1 MSWICWA
8 ILTITFL
15 AVGFRL
21 RYIHKERDVLLRE
34 KEMVFNFV
42 HDVSEAFAESAK
54 GVPQVDF
61 LLKRVLFYAQQT
73 AKARAG
79 AIYFREPDGDDLRV
93 RSVSGLFPPI
103 SGDGVVEP
111 EAGDGFFRCVETM
124 VREQAACVG
133 AGLVGTVAAQGLPLL
148 IEDAERDARVPR
160 FRNEFLQI
168 QSILLVPMRFQNT
181 VLGVLVVVNRID
193 DALFIQSD
201 LNLLQALADQASVTI
216 YYAKF
221 NEELEK
227 KRVLDDD
234 LRVARR
240 IQMALLPREIPRT
253 PGLEIA
259 AFSVPAR
266 EIGGDFYDFIVID
279 DEHIGLTIA
288 DVSGKGV
295 TGAILMS
302 ICRSVFRA
310 HAPGCLSPGTVLKA
324 INRVI
329 FGDINEDMF
338 ISMLY
343 CILNTKT
350 AEITLACAG
359 HPRPLLIAANG
370 NAVSV
375 EAGGVAIGLMD
386 ADVFDRRLQETVIR
400 LQPGDLW
407 VLFTDGITEAMNAQK
422 QEWGLANLQRAVLA
436 GAESAARGAPAA
448 RSPAVAPSNA
458 GVPYKAGTAAAIVAH
473 VRQELLAFAGD
484 MAQYDDMTLVVGN
497 RLRS

>member
-1 MSWICWA
+1 MV
-8 ILTITFL
+8 L
-15 AVGFRL
+15 AVVCRL
-21 RYIHKERDVLLRE
+21 RHIRKERDTLLRE
-34 KEMVFNFV
+34 KEIIFNFV

-54 GVPQVDF
+54 GVPQIDF

-79 AIYFREPDGDDLRV
+79 AIYFREPDGDTLRV
-93 RSVSGLFPPI
+93 RSISGLFPPI
-103 SGDGVVEP
+103 IGGVANEP
-111 EAGDGFFRCVETM
+111 EPGDGFFRCVETM
-124 VREQAACVG
+124 VREQAACMG
-133 AGLVGTVAAQGLPLL
+133 EGIVGTVAAQGLPLL
-148 IEDAERDARVPR
+148 VEDAERDPRVPR
-160 FRNEFLQI
+160 FRSEFLQI

-193 DALFIQSD
+193 DASFIQSD

-240 IQMALLPREIPRT
+240 IQMALLPREIPRM

-266 EIGGDFYDFIVID
+266 EIGGDFYDFVAID

-302 ICRSVFRA
+302 ICRSLFRA

-329 FGDINEDMF
+329 FGDIHEDMF

-343 CILNTKT
+343 CILNTRT

-359 HPRPLLIAANG
+359 HPRPLLISANG
-370 NAVSV
+370 HAVPV
-375 EAGGVAIGLMD
+375 EAAGVAIGLVD
-386 ADVFDRRLQETVIR
+386 ADVFDRRLQEAIVR

-407 VLFTDGITEAMNAQK
+407 VLFTDGITEAMNAER

-436 GAESAARGAPAA
+436 GAESAARAAPAA
-448 RSPAVAPSNA
+448 SLQHVARSSGHVPPMA
-458 GVPYKAGTAAAIVAH
+458 GGAAAIVAH

-484 MAQYDDMTLVVGN
+484 VAQYDDMTLVIGN